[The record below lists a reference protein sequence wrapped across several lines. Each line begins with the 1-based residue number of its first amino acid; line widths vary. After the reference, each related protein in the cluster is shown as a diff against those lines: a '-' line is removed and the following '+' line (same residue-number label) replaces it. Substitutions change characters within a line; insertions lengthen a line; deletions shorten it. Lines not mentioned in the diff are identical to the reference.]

1 LLEFDISKVLG
12 EHISRIVS
20 PFDIEN
26 LYVLVS
32 DSIAYKVVVD
42 WNVFGAM
49 FSNRVVSHENGTLVI
64 ATNGNGFKIIHTLVP
79 QTFV

>member
-1 LLEFDISKVLG
+1 MLKFDISEVLG

-32 DSIAYKVVVD
+32 NSIAYKVVAD
-42 WNVFGAM
+42 WNMFGVL
-49 FSNRVVSHENGTLVI
+49 FSDGVVCHKDGPLIV
-64 ATNGNGFKIIHTLVP
+64 ATNGNGFEIIP
-79 QTFV
+79 